1 TLLAFLAVGAL
12 LGGIAWVA
20 TPWFYAPPQ
29 PSTKPSWAP
38 PSTSST
44 KSSASSSASSSNAVF
59 DPCDAIQPGEA
70 CIAGGLLHR
79 GPPDCASAGA
89 QIDHKSAC
97 PATEEMVTTFALDK
111 TEATLG
117 KWIECV
123 NADKCAPLD
132 LNDVPE
138 APAR

>member
-1 TLLAFLAVGAL
+1 
-12 LGGIAWVA
+12 
-20 TPWFYAPPQ
+20 
-29 PSTKPSWAP
+29 
-38 PSTSST
+38 
-44 KSSASSSASSSNAVF
+44 
-59 DPCDAIQPGEA
+59 DAIQPGEA

-138 APAR
+138 APARGVSYNEAKNFCEWGKKRLPKDAEWELAAAGAGDVHRIFRWGNAQHDDEH